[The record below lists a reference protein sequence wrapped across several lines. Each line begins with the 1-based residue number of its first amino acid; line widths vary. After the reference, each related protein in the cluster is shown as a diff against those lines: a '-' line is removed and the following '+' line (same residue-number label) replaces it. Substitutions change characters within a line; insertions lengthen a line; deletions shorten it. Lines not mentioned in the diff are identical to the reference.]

1 MFVTM
6 LSDRRPRLHLRWVC
20 VALLCAS
27 ASGALGSCANL
38 SFERDTTTSG
48 TFQSSATAVTLLSFD
63 LPKGAMLIARENV
76 SDANLANMVVTET
89 KVVPYLGPFD
99 FLLDIIGV
107 RWARVK
113 GTWGVAP
120 TAAGG

>member
-1 MFVTM
+1 V
-6 LSDRRPRLHLRWVC
+6 
-20 VALLCAS
+20 
-27 ASGALGSCANL
+27 
-38 SFERDTTTSG
+38 
-48 TFQSSATAVTLLSFD
+48 AVTLISFD

-89 KVVPYLGPFD
+89 KVIPYLGPLD

-113 GTWGVAP
+113 GTWGAAP
-120 TAAGG
+120 NAPGF